1 VPGGRAW
8 LAACWAI
15 VIAVALAA
23 PPASG
28 DRTFKK
34 RFSDNKSG
42 DIVMAANTLLSCLE
56 GATGCA
62 DARDGQPKAKLG
74 NNQWNMRYVDVDNDA
89 TTDNSSSADI
99 ILPADASILFAGLY
113 WGANTSKGGAAPR
126 GEPEAKDAPK
136 PGDKNKV
143 RFDTPDPETGYV
155 DVPADQVDT
164 GSAGSQPNAYQGFAN
179 VTKLVEMGGAGTY
192 TTANV
197 QTGQGKDRYAGW
209 ALVVAYHSPT
219 ATSRNLTIFD
229 GFESVNDGDAPHEF
243 AVSGFQTPSSPPV
256 RSKLGFVAYEGDR
269 SLGGDKGVLNTTE
282 SRDNL
287 FDSRIYKPFPGAP
300 RPGSIGEPVTTKDPD
315 YDNQL
320 GFDAQ
325 FLNTTGVLPPGAESA
340 AIKLVTTGDTYLPGV
355 GWFVTDLFSPDVQ
368 SSKSVTDLNG
378 GLVEPGDELEYVISG
393 TNRGKDAALNAVVTD
408 PVPANTT
415 FVGGS
420 LITSSGRIGLELSD
434 GAGDD
439 QAEFDSGAG
448 QVVFRVGEGAS
459 ATAGGR
465 LPPGAGYEVLYR
477 VRVAGGTPSGTVITN
492 RARVSFLA
500 ETLKFADEKTT
511 NETRLTTVAPDLAM
525 NKSFGILA
533 PGTYGFTVTNVGD
546 APTRGPVVLTDTPP
560 AGIVTVVNSGG
571 FTCTGGTS
579 LRCERSDS
587 LAPGQSWVVTA
598 QISVALVS
606 NTAMVDG
613 GGDVNGSNNRDT
625 IFRAQPSLAVEKQ
638 VTPDTVS
645 PGDEVTYLLTVG
657 NRSSA
662 TVAESVQLTDPLPPG
677 LTLVSAEALD
687 QGTCDATVTCSL
699 GTIPA
704 FGSARVR
711 IRARVGA
718 QVAPGAVTN
727 TATVSGPLDD
737 PIQEDNTDTGTFD
750 VRRTASLEASKR
762 LEGTARAGR
771 PVRWTVTVQNA
782 GPHASI
788 GADFVDVLPEVVEN
802 ASATVAGGSC
812 QVAERTLSCALP
824 EIAAAGRAEISVTG
838 TLRSNAAARQLLNG
852 VQLQPDEF
860 QPSRP
865 LPPFVPSFGPIGPL
879 PPPPATGAAT
889 PPGEVVRP
897 AADVGVAKV
906 ATPDPLARNGR
917 ATWHIRTTNH
927 GPSIASNVRIRDT
940 LPAGAR
946 YLRSTGAGRCT
957 VRRRVVTC
965 RLPRLRDGRSVETG
979 IVARLRA
986 GRNAGTL
993 RNSIVADAAQADPAA
1008 ANNRDRASS
1017 ALAPR
1022 LTVRKAVNARSAER
1036 GDALTY
1042 TLRLRNGGPG
1052 TVRNVVLCDRPGRGL
1067 MLRRAPG
1074 GRIRRGAACWTIRRL
1089 ARGGSLRRRAVAV
1102 VMSDS
1107 SRRLR
1112 NVATVRFDGVRVA
1125 RTSRAVRV
1133 MRGLPPGV
1141 TG

>member
-1 VPGGRAW
+1 
-8 LAACWAI
+8 
-15 VIAVALAA
+15 
-23 PPASG
+23 
-28 DRTFKK
+28 
-34 RFSDNKSG
+34 
-42 DIVMAANTLLSCLE
+42 
-56 GATGCA
+56 
-62 DARDGQPKAKLG
+62 
-74 NNQWNMRYVDVDNDA
+74 
-89 TTDNSSSADI
+89 
-99 ILPADASILFAGLY
+99 
-113 WGANTSKGGAAPR
+113 
-126 GEPEAKDAPK
+126 
-136 PGDKNKV
+136 
-143 RFDTPDPETGYV
+143 
-155 DVPADQVDT
+155 
-164 GSAGSQPNAYQGFAN
+164 
-179 VTKLVEMGGAGTY
+179 
-192 TTANV
+192 
-197 QTGQGKDRYAGW
+197 
-209 ALVVAYHSPT
+209 VAYHSPT
-219 ATSRNLTIFD
+219 APSRNLTVFD

-300 RPGSIGEPVTTKDPD
+300 RPGSIGEQVTTKNPN

-325 FLNTTGVLPPGAESA
+325 FLNTTGVLPPGVQSA

-355 GWFVTDLFSPDVQ
+355 GWFVTDVFSPDVQ

-393 TNRGKDAALNAVVTD
+393 TNSGKDAALNAVVTD
-408 PVPANTT
+408 PVPANTA
-415 FVGGS
+415 FVPAS
-420 LITSSGRIGLELSD
+420 LRDTGAERSD
-434 GAGDD
+434 AAGDD
-439 QAEFDSGAG
+439 AAEFDARAG
-448 QVVFRVGEGAS
+448 QVVFRVGANAGVL
-459 ATAGGR
+459 AGGR
-465 LPPGAGYEVLYR
+465 LAPDQSYEVRYR
-477 VRVAGGTPSGTVITN
+477 VRVAAGKPSGTVITN

-500 ETLKFADEKTT
+500 ETLKFTDEKTT

-525 NKSFGILA
+525 NKSFGIVA

-546 APTRGPVVLTDTPP
+546 APSRGPVVLTDTPP

-598 QISVALVS
+598 LISVALVS

-613 GGDVNGSNNRDT
+613 GGDVNGSNNTDT
-625 IFRAQPSLAVEKQ
+625 IFRPQPSLALEKQ
-638 VTPDTVS
+638 VTPDTVA

-657 NRSSA
+657 NRSSGTA
-662 TVAESVQLTDPLPPG
+662 AEAVQLTDPLPPG

-687 QGTCDATVTCSL
+687 QGTCDASVTCSL

-762 LEGTARAGR
+762 LEGTPRAGR

-802 ASATVAGGSC
+802 GSATVAGGSC

-865 LPPFVPSFGPIGPL
+865 LPPFVPPFGPIGPL

-927 GPSIASNVRIRDT
+927 GPSTASNLTIRDT
-940 LPAGAR
+940 LPVGAR

-957 VRRRVVTC
+957 IRRRVVIC
-965 RLPRLRDGRSVETG
+965 RLPSLRDGRSVETG

-986 GRNAGTL
+986 GGNAGTL
-993 RNSIVADAAQADPAA
+993 RNAIVADAAQADPAA

-1022 LTVRKAVNARSAER
+1022 LTVRKAVSARSTER

-1089 ARGGSLRRRAVAV
+1089 ARGGSVRRRVVAV
-1102 VMSDS
+1102 VMSDTR
-1107 SRRLR
+1107 RRLR

-1125 RTSRAVRV
+1125 RASRAVRV
-1133 MRGLPPGV
+1133 LRGLPPGV